1 MSTIGT
7 EGNVSQEANTIYMDV
22 AKNTIIL
29 GLNESWPHT
38 NRIQMNNI
46 IPTSNIIKTQILNT
60 MGMYDIFWISYKLW
74 NV

>member
-22 AKNTIIL
+22 AKNAIIL

-46 IPTSNIIKTQILNT
+46 IPTSNIIKHK
-60 MGMYDIFWISYKLW
+60 Y
-74 NV
+74 